1 MSVGKT
7 PLLLSLVITHYA
19 YVGLSANET
28 VGDETGEMVEP
39 ARPDEEDEEDNADG
53 RGDFIL
59 MLFES
64 NSFGGGLITIWASGM
79 QNVVNF

>member
-1 MSVGKT
+1 M
-7 PLLLSLVITHYA
+7 ITHYA

-28 VGDETGEMVEP
+28 VGEDTGEMVEP
-39 ARPDEEDEEDNADG
+39 ARPDEEEEDDNADG
-53 RGDFIL
+53 RGDFSL

-64 NSFGGGLITIWASGM
+64 NSFGGGLITTSASGI